1 MIEQPFCGRS
11 AQFKQYT
18 TPVWEP
24 LVAAV
29 GPRLVGT
36 FMWMQEEELPDGSAL
51 HAYKHIHTRR
61 YLYLT
66 EDGRAFSYAPCG
78 GRLRMS
84 LAHAIQEALCTW
96 WVLSGW
102 DAEDAEA
109 VRDAVFRASDD
120 EEIRKARG
128 GDMDRV
134 D

>member
-1 MIEQPFCGRS
+1 MIEEPFCGWP
-11 AQFKQYT
+11 AKDTQYT
-18 TPVWEP
+18 APVWEP
-24 LVAAV
+24 LIAAV
-29 GPRLVGT
+29 GPRLVET
-36 FMWMQEEELPDGSAL
+36 FMWMEEEELPDGSAL
-51 HAYKHIHTRR
+51 HAYKHKHTRR

-66 EDGRAFSYAPCG
+66 EDGRAFAYAPCG

-109 VRDAVFRASDD
+109 VREAVYRASA
-120 EEIRKARG
+120 EEIRKARDG
-128 GDMDRV
+128 GV